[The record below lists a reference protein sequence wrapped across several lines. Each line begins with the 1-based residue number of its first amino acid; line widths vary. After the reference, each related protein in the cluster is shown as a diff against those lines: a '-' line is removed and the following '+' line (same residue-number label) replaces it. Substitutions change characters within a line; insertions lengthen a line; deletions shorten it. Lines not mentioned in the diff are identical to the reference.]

1 MRISGWIIASI
12 IGAAFIGLG
21 LGTYYYMSIKNMP
34 AMRVRI

>member
-12 IGAAFIGLG
+12 VGAALIGLG
-21 LGTYYYMSIKNMP
+21 AYYIALQNEP